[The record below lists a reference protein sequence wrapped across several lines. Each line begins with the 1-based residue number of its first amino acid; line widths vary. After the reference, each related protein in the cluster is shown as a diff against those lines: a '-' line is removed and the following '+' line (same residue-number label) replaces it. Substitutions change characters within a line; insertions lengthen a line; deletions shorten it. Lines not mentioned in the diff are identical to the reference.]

1 MQIEH
6 AGPLAPAPGM
16 TSVLSRHWPLAGAA
30 MLLAL
35 LAAWA
40 MLAPLGGASRELLLE
55 FGASERIDGI
65 VAPAEIRLTR
75 GVRDVLLLRNRASTP
90 VVFGPLRV
98 KAGGELRLPFE
109 EEGRHLFV
117 CPPVAGGMVAVNVM
131 AAPGPGWPRLRW
143 RLANLAQSLRHL
155 PLRAPDN

>member
-1 MQIEH
+1 MQMEY
-6 AGPLAPAPGM
+6 AGPVAPVSGM
-16 TSVLSRHWPLAGAA
+16 KDVLSRHWPLAGAA
-30 MLLAL
+30 IVVTL

-55 FGASERIDGI
+55 FGAGESVNGI
-65 VAPAEIRLTR
+65 ATPADIRLTR

-90 VVFGPLRV
+90 VVFGPLRI

-117 CPPVAGGMVAVNVM
+117 CPPVAGGMVTVSVAP
-131 AAPGPGWPRLRW
+131 APGPGWSRLRW
-143 RLANLAQSLRHL
+143 RLGNLAQSLRHL